1 MEQESNEGAQYAI
14 SQADIQ
20 PKQGA
25 MWDNQQDIKVSVVP
39 GWYPATCHVGQQS
52 RWVWSQADTRQGAR
66 WDNRQDT
73 KGSVVLD

>member
-39 GWYPATCHVGQQS
+39 G
-52 RWVWSQADTRQGAR
+52 
-66 WDNRQDT
+66 
-73 KGSVVLD
+73 